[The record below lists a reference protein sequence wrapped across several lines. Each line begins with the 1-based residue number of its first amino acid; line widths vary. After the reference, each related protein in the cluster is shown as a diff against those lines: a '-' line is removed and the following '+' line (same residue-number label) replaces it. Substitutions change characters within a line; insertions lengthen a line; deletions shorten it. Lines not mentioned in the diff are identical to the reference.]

1 MERDDMPKQKAFSV
15 RLPYE
20 IWSFIKKRAID
31 QDTSMNDLM
40 VECLIKL
47 KIKSENKLTDNNTKV

>member
-1 MERDDMPKQKAFSV
+1 MPKQKAFSV